1 MPTAPRLHVELALRH
16 TSLVV
21 DPRRLRRAVRLVL
34 QGEGIARGE
43 VSVAVVDDAEIH
55 ELNRRYLQHD
65 YPTDALSFVLERRDG
80 YVEGQIVVSAQTAQR
95 TAPRFG
101 WTGQDELLLYVVHA
115 ALHLAGYDDST
126 PQQAALM
133 RRREDDY
140 LARLGAAPQAVRRAA
155 SRTARGSRVP

>member
-1 MPTAPRLHVELALRH
+1 LHVELAVRQK
-16 TSLVV
+16 SLPI
-21 DPRRLRRAVRLVL
+21 DRRRLRRAVREVL
-34 QGEGIARGE
+34 QGEGIAGGE

-101 WTGQDELLLYVVHA
+101 WSGEDELLLYVVHA

-126 PQQAALM
+126 PQQAAHM
-133 RRREDDY
+133 RRHEEQY
-140 LARLGAAPQAVRRAA
+140 LARLGAAPRAAPAAA
-155 SRTARGSRVP
+155 SRAARGSHVP